1 MVALPLKV
9 GITPERASATAGDTL
24 PLQVSVRNTS
34 DVVEHYVFDL
44 RGLPAGATVAVEPE
58 ITKLRPGETAPA
70 TIKLTLPSTP
80 PPPAG
85 EYVVGVLAQ
94 SRYRDEV
101 SRCAELA
108 LTVPPTQQVA
118 VRVQPEVFTGKR
130 SAKYAVDLINEGN
143 TPLRLSLTATDKENR
158 VRSTFKPAFVT
169 LAPGTSARTDLK
181 VKASVPWSQEKIRA
195 LTIGAT
201 GDGAE
206 GGTTAT
212 FVQRPR
218 VASKLAR
225 VAGMVGAVAILAG
238 AIVGGAYIMRERAAD
253 QAAANAAAA
262 SQAPVG
268 ANTPAP
274 APSPPAAPGGG
285 ASASGAAAAGASA
298 GPSAG
303 ASGATAPGGAAPGPR
318 EVDLTTPA
326 NGIVPS
332 DAFRDKGI
340 LLSGLPD
347 QGGPAQCKDA
357 TGVAVGN
364 ADPAG
369 KSLTAARPDAP
380 TQCVDV
386 PVQIRFLVPATQVAV
401 QLVGGNNRRMEVHF
415 RDLSTQIVG
424 PAPGGEL
431 TISDDGKRQG
441 IDYVV
446 IRGLGADLTAT
457 KPPAALKGVK
467 FTPSK

>member
-70 TIKLTLPSTP
+70 TIKLTLPATP

-85 EYVVGVLAQ
+85 EYVVGVLAR

-130 SAKYAVDLINEGN
+130 AAKYAVDLVNEGN

-169 LAPGTSARTDLK
+169 LAPGTSARTDLR
-181 VKASVPWSQEKIRA
+181 VKAAVPWSQEKIRA

-238 AIVGGAYIMRERAAD
+238 AIVVGAYIMRERAAKND
-253 QAAANAAAA
+253 
-262 SQAPVG
+262 PVAVGTPTPAG
-268 ANTPAP
+268 AQGAAP
-274 APSPPAAPGGG
+274 APSAPGGAA
-285 ASASGAAAAGASA
+285 ASSAAAAAAAAGASA
-298 GPSAG
+298 GPSGG
-303 ASGATAPGGAAPGPR
+303 ASGSAAAPGGAAPGPR
-318 EVDLTTPA
+318 EVDLTAPA

-347 QGGPAQCKDA
+347 RDGPAQCKDA

-364 ADPAG
+364 AEPAG
-369 KSLTAARPDAP
+369 KSLTAARPDAA

-401 QLVGGNNRRMEVHF
+401 QLVGGANRRMEVHF
-415 RDLSTQIVG
+415 RDLSTQLVG

-431 TISDDGKRQG
+431 TITDDGRRQG

-446 IRGLGADLTAT
+446 IRGLGADLTAA
-457 KPPAALKGVK
+457 KPPTALKGVK